1 MKIIDSHAHYG
12 YWPTMTKCEDMI
24 LKSMEKNRVNFTLFS
39 FDGTEFREGRT
50 KFTSQLEGSKK
61 ALALCKKHQNKLG
74 MLVWYRPHLEK
85 NPAELEY
92 FIKKHLDFIHGLKF
106 HPYLSRMRISDQR
119 NYPYFE
125 IARKFNFPILVHTAT
140 DNYSKLKYIVKA
152 AKDFPDIIFVAAHC
166 VLESNHIEIINALKE
181 CPNLYADT
189 AWVDMEFIKIIKQ
202 NNLMDRIM
210 FGTDNPIDGYKT
222 LDQEIYQNYFNNQIK
237 LNKSDFE
244 KLMYKN
250 AKKVYKIN
258 L

>member
-24 LKSMEKNRVNFTLFS
+24 IKSTEKNKVNFTLFS

-61 ALALCKKHQNKLG
+61 ALALCKKHHDKLG

-85 NPAELEY
+85 NPAELED

-152 AKDFPDIIFVAAHC
+152 AKEFPDIIFVAAHC
-166 VLESNHIEIINALKE
+166 VLESNHLEIIKVITNVGHRNVKNVCDLAWYSHLVKLDSNINKVVVVYGNIGKSTNDNLIYKDALD
-181 CPNLYADT
+181 L
-189 AWVDMEFIKIIKQ
+189 
-202 NNLMDRIM
+202 L
-210 FGTDNPIDGYKT
+210 
-222 LDQEIYQNYFNNQIK
+222 
-237 LNKSDFE
+237 LNK
-244 KLMYKN
+244 
-250 AKKVYKIN
+250 
-258 L
+258 